1 MPEKDEDVRYPW
13 SSQAL
18 IDDLKTDEREEWNRQ
33 IQEYQDRGW
42 WHKEDRK
49 PTREERLLAA
59 TVFPVRQCEAKTTK
73 IRPCVDLRKPN
84 ERAPTLRSAGIRAVG
99 PASVPE
105 AVARLRAAL
114 KPRSRRDLLVKQYDL
129 AKAFYSIRVLP
140 CDVDGEERRVW
151 IRHGDHEWFSSD
163 ALVFGLSC
171 GPLGLNYSQLVVLRI
186 LERLE
191 AKQRGDKVTW
201 ICVMDDFLAI
211 GERESILKEE
221 KMIETLWGLTGFTCP
236 STKRSTWSTTA
247 PTRWLG
253 CHWCY
258 DGKETLKMVRPRP
271 DAILPETLTKRAVY
285 RAAGQFLH
293 ITRGFQEALA
303 TGHADAMRRLAGKW
317 DTWDE
322 AHALSQG
329 SREIRDHHALALRS
343 WERCS
348 EEDSALTL
356 FAEVEHV
363 IVEVDASQT
372 GHGYYARD
380 ADSEPE
386 RRSTIIAEAR
396 AFTVNHAAWHVN
408 RKELTAI
415 AHAVRRI
422 DDCLDNLPKLKRV
435 TVRSDSRV
443 VTLQCNPWVNI
454 GTKSIERKALQRLR
468 EAVTDIAFDW
478 KTRGIT
484 MKVEHIAGK
493 TNRLADQLSRIPTTT
508 KPEDIATVMTIL
520 NDEITDETDPTNCVT
535 PSFRNFIAKW
545 EAFTSWRRVND
556 NDYSDDLYTR
566 WVTYEQQRDTETRQA
581 CEALKVNPLAGEDSS

>member
-1 MPEKDEDVRYPW
+1 
-13 SSQAL
+13 
-18 IDDLKTDEREEWNRQ
+18 
-33 IQEYQDRGW
+33 
-42 WHKEDRK
+42 
-49 PTREERLLAA
+49 
-59 TVFPVRQCEAKTTK
+59 
-73 IRPCVDLRKPN
+73 
-84 ERAPTLRSAGIRAVG
+84 
-99 PASVPE
+99 
-105 AVARLRAAL
+105 
-114 KPRSRRDLLVKQYDL
+114 
-129 AKAFYSIRVLP
+129 
-140 CDVDGEERRVW
+140 
-151 IRHGDHEWFSSD
+151 
-163 ALVFGLSC
+163 
-171 GPLGLNYSQLVVLRI
+171 
-186 LERLE
+186 
-191 AKQRGDKVTW
+191 
-201 ICVMDDFLAI
+201 MDDFLAI

-236 STKRSTWSTTA
+236 STKR
-247 PTRWLG
+247 

-415 AHAVRRI
+415 AHA
-422 DDCLDNLPKLKRV
+422 
-435 TVRSDSRV
+435 
-443 VTLQCNPWVNI
+443 CNPWVNI

-581 CEALKVNPLAGEDSS
+581 CEALKVNPLAGEDSSGYLYRMRLREDGLLIREIRRGSITDDVSKANTTEQLSCTTLSGTQDTRQYSVIP